1 MGTPHGRGLWRR
13 SVLRALGAPGR
24 PASTREPGPGLMR
37 RLATAAAALALVC
50 GLAATGCGG
59 FASESG
65 PRAGAGVGTVGVV
78 LPTTT
83 PFWRAYDAAIP
94 PQAKAHGV
102 TALPTV
108 NSDSD
113 INKQLS
119 DIHTLLVQHVKGL
132 VVGPVDSAAIR
143 PGLRAAEEEGV
154 PVVAVDAVP
163 DSGKIAMAVRA
174 DNRAF
179 GQKACRYLG
188 NAVKTGKVVQI
199 QGDMASVNGRERTN
213 SFSTCMAKNHP
224 RIKVLNIPAA
234 WQAGKAAAGL
244 EALYNVNPDIKGI
257 YLQAG
262 GAYLVPTLS
271 ILKRHNALFPV
282 GDPRH
287 ITIVANDGIPQELDA
302 IRKGEIDATVS
313 QPVDLYAKYAMS
325 YIKKAMRGQTFSPG
339 PTGHGST
346 IVRLPNGILE
356 DQLPAPMVTKR
367 NVNDPSLW
375 GNRL

>member
-1 MGTPHGRGLWRR
+1 M
-13 SVLRALGAPGR
+13 
-24 PASTREPGPGLMR
+24 
-37 RLATAAAALALVC
+37 ATAATALALIC

-59 FASESG
+59 GTASEEG
-65 PRAGAGVGTVGVV
+65 PTATASAGVGAVGVV

-83 PFWRAYDAAIP
+83 PFWQAYDAAIP
-94 PQAKAHGV
+94 RQAKAHGV
-102 TALPTV
+102 KALPTV
-108 NSDSD
+108 NSNSD
-113 INKQLS
+113 INKQIS
-119 DIHTLLVQHVKGL
+119 DIQTFLVQRVKGL
-132 VVGPVDSAAIR
+132 VVGPLDSAAIR
-143 PGLRAAEEEGV
+143 PGLRAAEAEGV
-154 PVVAVDAVP
+154 PVVAVDSVP
-163 DSGKIAMAVRA
+163 DSGKVAMVVRA

-179 GQKACRYLG
+179 GRKACRYLG

-213 SFSTCMAKNHP
+213 SFSTCMAKNYP
-224 RIKVLNIPAA
+224 RIKVLDIPAD

-244 EALYNVNPDIKGI
+244 DALYNANPDIKGI

-287 ITIVANDGIPQELDA
+287 IAIVANDGIPQELDA

-325 YIKKAMRGQTFSPG
+325 YIKKAMRGETFSPG

-346 IVRLPNGILE
+346 IVRLPNGLLE
-356 DQLPAPMVTKR
+356 DKLLAPMVTKR

-375 GNRL
+375 GNRI

>member
-1 MGTPHGRGLWRR
+1 M
-13 SVLRALGAPGR
+13 
-24 PASTREPGPGLMR
+24 
-37 RLATAAAALALVC
+37 ATAATALALVC

-59 FASESG
+59 IASEGG
-65 PRAGAGVGTVGVV
+65 PRAGAGVGAVGVV
-78 LPTTT
+78 LPTST
-83 PFWRAYDAAIP
+83 PFWQAYDAAIP

-102 TALPTV
+102 KALPTV
-108 NSDSD
+108 NSNSD

-119 DIHTLLVQHVKGL
+119 DIHTLLVQRVKGL
-132 VVGPVDSAAIR
+132 VVAPVDTAAIR

-179 GQKACRYLG
+179 GRKACHYLG

-199 QGDMASVNGRERTN
+199 QGDLASVNGRERTN
-213 SFSTCMAKNHP
+213 SFSTCMAKNYP

-244 EALYNVNPDIKGI
+244 EALYNVNPEIKGI

-325 YIKKAMRGQTFSPG
+325 YIKKAMQRQTFSPG
-339 PTGHGST
+339 PTDHGST
-346 IVRLPNGILE
+346 IVRLPNGLLE

-367 NVNDPSLW
+367 NVNNPSLW